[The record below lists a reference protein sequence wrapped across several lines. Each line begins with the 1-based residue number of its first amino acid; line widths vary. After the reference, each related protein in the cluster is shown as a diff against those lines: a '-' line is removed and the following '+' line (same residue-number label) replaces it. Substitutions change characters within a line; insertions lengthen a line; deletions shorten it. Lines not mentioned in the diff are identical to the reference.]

1 MNARPGTLLAVA
13 VVATSLALGTF
24 TLAVGRVDIGVQ
36 LVQSGV
42 YVQIASVA
50 HDSPAQ
56 LEGFVPGMIVVS
68 INNTTLLRLPQY
80 TYPDG
85 TPVPP
90 PIATPEPAPT
100 PSPAVSSPAPSA
112 GPSPDGSPT
121 ASNPTS
127 SAAASSPVASP
138 GSSPS
143 PVSSASP
150 VPSQSSL
157 ASPEP
162 TTTLAPTPA
171 REATPTSE
179 PTPLAN
185 AVPGGAVDN
194 GGGTGG
200 AVANPTDGPT
210 PVLDPPVPTPA
221 QIDPTTL
228 NNLLT
233 SGISELQA
241 ITPFNLEHESGGNG
255 WTITYLGGNYVY
267 GLPTRLLFALLAGCL
282 ILAAG
287 VWLLAS
293 GRAGASVRPLA
304 VPLAV
309 ATATPFLVWPL
320 LATWFGPAVA
330 LAGVLLPLGMVP
342 LADALAERIQELE
355 IRRAVRI
362 ITAATATGAIV
373 IGLMRLGL
381 DASNFTADWA
391 RLLLVGA
398 IPLVPG
404 VAAAVPIA
412 RTASL
417 EPGAGAGPVRSAELA
432 VAGATPVLSLAT
444 MAFLNPLLLPL
455 SAWLAGIAVAGRF
468 TVRPL
473 ARLLSRAQLQRDLV
487 VAATEAER
495 ARVAAD
501 IHDDAL
507 QELTLL
513 VRRLDGAGDAEGAAM
528 GRGVIE
534 RLRAICGDLRLPLLD
549 DLGVGPALD
558 WLVRRIETLA
568 GGEVRLERSDGVRP
582 PPDVELAFFR
592 VAQEA
597 LANAAR
603 HGKPPIVVRY
613 HATEDGAVLSVDDAG
628 PGIAPGAAD
637 LAERA
642 GRFGLLNM
650 RQRAEQIDAI
660 LDVRPWPGGGT
671 HVGLQWRPH

>member
-1 MNARPGTLLAVA
+1 MNARHGTLLAVG
-13 VVATSLALGTF
+13 VVAASLTFGTLAL
-24 TLAVGRVDIGVQ
+24 VIGRVDTGVQ
-36 LVQSGV
+36 LVYDGA
-42 YVQIASVA
+42 YVRIASVA

-56 LEGFVPGMIVVS
+56 LEGFVPGMVVVS
-68 INNTTLLRLPQY
+68 INYTTLLRLPQY
-80 TYPDG
+80 TYPDV
-85 TPVPP
+85 TPAPP
-90 PIATPEPAPT
+90 PPATPEPTPT
-100 PSPAVSSPAPSA
+100 PSPAASATSSA
-112 GPSPDGSPT
+112 GPSPNGSPT

-143 PVSSASP
+143 TLTSASP
-150 VPSQSSL
+150 A
-157 ASPEP
+157 ASPSSVASTAPTATSEP
-162 TTTLAPTPA
+162 TPTP
-171 REATPTSE
+171 E

-200 AVANPTDGPT
+200 AVAHPTDGPT

-221 QIDPTTL
+221 EIDPATL
-228 NNLLT
+228 NNLLN
-233 SGISELQA
+233 SAISELQA
-241 ITPFNLEHESGGNG
+241 ITPYNLEHGSGDG

-267 GLPTRLLFALLAGCL
+267 GLPTRLFFALLAGCL

-293 GRAGASVRPLA
+293 GRAGASVRPLS

-342 LADALAERIQELE
+342 LADALAERIEELE

-362 ITAATATGAIV
+362 ITAAAATGAVV

-391 RLLLVGA
+391 RFLLVGA

-404 VAAAVPIA
+404 VAAAIPIA

-417 EPGAGAGPVRSAELA
+417 EPGAGASPVRSAELA
-432 VAGATPVLSLAT
+432 VAGATPALSLAT

-455 SAWLAGIAVAGRF
+455 SAWLAAIAVAGRF

-534 RLRAICGDLRLPLLD
+534 HLRAICGDLRLPLLD

-568 GGEVRLERSDGVRP
+568 GGEVRLERNDGVRP

-613 HATEDGAVLSVDDAG
+613 HATEDGVVLSIDDAG

-637 LAERA
+637 LAEHA

>member
-1 MNARPGTLLAVA
+1 MHARPGTWLLAVG
-13 VVATSLALGTF
+13 VVAASLTF
-24 TLAVGRVDIGVQ
+24 GMLAQVSGRVDIGVGLEQ
-36 LVQSGV
+36 DGA
-42 YVQIASVA
+42 YVRIASVA
-50 HDSPAQ
+50 HDSRGQ
-56 LEGFVPGMIVVS
+56 LEGFVPGMVVVS
-68 INNTTLLRLPQY
+68 INYTTLLRLPQY
-80 TYPDG
+80 TYPDV
-85 TPVPP
+85 TPAPATPTPDATPP
-90 PIATPEPAPT
+90 PEPTLTASAAP
-100 PSPAVSSPAPSA
+100 SSAPSA
-112 GPSPDGSPT
+112 GPSLDGSPT
-121 ASNPTS
+121 ALGTP
-127 SAAASSPVASP
+127 SAAATESP
-138 GSSPS
+138 GISPS
-143 PVSSASP
+143 PEASASP
-150 VPSQSSL
+150 TALQSPP
-157 ASPEP
+157 ASPELTPVPEP
-162 TTTLAPTPA
+162 T
-171 REATPTSE
+171 ATPE
-179 PTPLAN
+179 PTPSPA
-185 AVPGGAVDN
+185 AA
-194 GGGTGG
+194 GGGTIDNAGG
-200 AVANPTDGPT
+200 SGDGAGGPT
-210 PVLDPPVPTPA
+210 PVLEPRVPTPIA
-221 QIDPTTL
+221 IDRATFDDLST
-228 NNLLT
+228 
-233 SGISELQA
+233 GDIFELQA
-241 ITPFNLEHESGGNG
+241 ITPYDLEHGSGDG
-255 WTITYLGGNYVY
+255 WPITYLGGNPF
-267 GLPTRLLFALLAGCL
+267 GSPTRITLVLIAGIL
-282 ILAAG
+282 IVVAG

-330 LAGVLLPLGMVP
+330 VAGVLLPLGMIP
-342 LADALAERIQELE
+342 LADGLTERIAELD

-362 ITAATATGAIV
+362 ITAATATGAVV
-373 IGLMRLGL
+373 IGFMRLGL
-381 DASNFTADWA
+381 DASNVAADWT
-391 RLLLVGA
+391 RYLLVGA

-404 VAAAVPIA
+404 VAAAIPIA
-412 RTASL
+412 RSANL

-432 VAGATPVLSLAT
+432 VAGATPALSLAT
-444 MAFLNPLLLPL
+444 VALLNPLLLPL
-455 SAWLAGIAVAGRF
+455 SAWLAAIVVAGRF

-513 VRRLDGAGDAEGAAM
+513 VRRLDGAGDAEGATMA
-528 GRGVIE
+528 RGVVE

-637 LAERA
+637 LAEHA

>member
-13 VVATSLALGTF
+13 VVATSLTLGTF
-24 TLAVGRVDIGVQ
+24 ALAVGRVDIGVQ
-36 LVQSGV
+36 LVQDGA

-80 TYPDG
+80 TYPDV
-85 TPVPP
+85 TPP
-90 PIATPEPAPT
+90 PPPMATPEPTPT
-100 PSPAVSSPAPSA
+100 PLPSVSSAAPSA
-112 GPSPDGSPT
+112 GLSPEASPS

-127 SAAASSPVASP
+127 SAAASSPEASP

-143 PVSSASP
+143 PVTSASP
-150 VPSQSSL
+150 APSQSSL

-162 TTTLAPTPA
+162 TTTLAPTPT

-179 PTPLAN
+179 PTAPPN

-194 GGGTGG
+194 GGGTGDG
-200 AVANPTDGPT
+200 GTGGPT
-210 PVLDPPVPTPA
+210 AVLDPPVPTPA

-228 NNLLT
+228 NALLT

-241 ITPFNLEHESGGNG
+241 ITPFNLEHETGGNG

-267 GLPTRLLFALLAGCL
+267 GIPTRLFFVLFAGCL

-342 LADALAERIQELE
+342 LADALAERIEELE

-362 ITAATATGAIV
+362 ITAATATGAVV

-391 RLLLVGA
+391 RFLLVGA

-444 MAFLNPLLLPL
+444 MAVLNPLLLPL
-455 SAWLAGIAVAGRF
+455 SAWLAAIVIAGRF

-637 LAERA
+637 LAEHA